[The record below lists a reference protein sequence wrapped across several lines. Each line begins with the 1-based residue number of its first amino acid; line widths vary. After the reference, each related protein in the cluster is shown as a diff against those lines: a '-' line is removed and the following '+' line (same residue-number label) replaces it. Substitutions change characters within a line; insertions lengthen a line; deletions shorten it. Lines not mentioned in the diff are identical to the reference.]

1 MHTLNKLSTCILT
14 GTLILSGMTSTVKAD
29 ETRIN
34 TDHNTYY
41 IGNVEYNE
49 DGTIVDAG
57 HVCNMQVETPPTTDG
72 NDTEVTPDPEP
83 SEPTEPVTPAPTP
96 EPQPPKEDGGTT
108 DKPDISNPD
117 NNNQTEGTEKP
128 GKPETSTGTIT
139 IIPDENEGNEKVDV
153 STNQTVA
160 TGYISSV
167 KNALKYESLLTKDWS
182 KFILAGNPFAL
193 PQCTYYAWSRFY
205 QVYGFSSGAFGNGK
219 DNAGEIVAA
228 HPDKFTLSN
237 MPSGGAVF
245 SAQANTLYPEFGHV
259 GFVEAFDGTNLW
271 ISEGNYTLSNGDYG
285 YIHIYRTTFQAFKSM
300 YPDVVFAVPNGSV
313 LENSL
318 LSNVSLY
325 STRNGLNVTNTS
337 VDNTDNEKVKKLQY
351 KDTKRKNTI
360 YYENGEKIQ
369 QFKFKADDEKA
380 VVEV

>member
-1 MHTLNKLSTCILT
+1 MHINKLSACILT
-14 GTLILSGMTSTVKAD
+14 GTLILSGMTSTIKAD
-29 ETRIN
+29 ENRIN

-49 DGTIVDAG
+49 DGTIVDET
-57 HVCNMQVETPPTTDG
+57 HVCNMQVETPPATDE
-72 NDTEVTPDPEP
+72 NDTEVTPEPEP
-83 SEPTEPVTPAPTP
+83 L
-96 EPQPPKEDGGTT
+96 PPKEDGGTT

-139 IIPDENEGNEKVDV
+139 IIPDENEENEKVDA
-153 STNQTVA
+153 STNQTVS

-182 KFILAGNPFAL
+182 KFILVGNPFAM

-205 QVYGFSSGAFGNGK
+205 QVYGFSSGAFGDGK
-219 DNAGEIVAA
+219 DNAREIVAV
-228 HPDKFTLSN
+228 HGDKFSLSST
-237 MPSGGAVF
+237 PSGGAVF
-245 SAQANTLYPEFGHV
+245 SAQANTLYPQYGHV

-285 YIHIYRTTFQAFKSM
+285 YIHIYRTTLQAFKAM

-313 LENSL
+313 LESSL
-318 LSNVSLY
+318 LSDLSLY
-325 STRNGLNVTNTS
+325 SMDSGLNVTNTS
-337 VDNTDNEKVKKLQY
+337 ADDSKINVKKLEFNN
-351 KDTKRKNTI
+351 TKRKNTI

-369 QFKFKADDEKA
+369 QYKFKPADEESKTVD
-380 VVEV
+380 V

>member
-1 MHTLNKLSTCILT
+1 MHTLNKLSACILT

-29 ETRIN
+29 ENRIN

-49 DGTIVDAG
+49 DGTIVDAS

-72 NDTEVTPDPEP
+72 NDTDVNPDPEP

-108 DKPDISNPD
+108 DKPD
-117 NNNQTEGTEKP
+117 TTEKSD
-128 GKPETSTGTIT
+128 KPETSTGTIT
-139 IIPDENEGNEKVDV
+139 IIPNENEGDKKADI
-153 STNQTVA
+153 STNQTVSVS

-182 KFILAGNPFAL
+182 KFILAGNPFAM

-219 DNAGEIVAA
+219 DNAREIVAA

-369 QFKFKADDEKA
+369 QFKFKADDEEIKA
-380 VVEV
+380 VDI

>member
-1 MHTLNKLSTCILT
+1 MHTLNKLSACILT

-49 DGTIVDAG
+49 DGTIVDAS

-117 NNNQTEGTEKP
+117 NTNQTEGIEKP

-153 STNQTVA
+153 STNQTVS

-182 KFILAGNPFAL
+182 KFILVGNPFAM

-219 DNAGEIVAA
+219 DNAREIVAV
-228 HPDKFTLSN
+228 HSDKFSLSST
-237 MPSGGAVF
+237 PSGGAVF
-245 SAQANTLYPEFGHV
+245 SAQANTLYPQFGHV

-271 ISEGNYTLSNGDYG
+271 ISEGNYTLSNGDNG
-285 YIHIYRTTFQAFKSM
+285 YIHIYRTTFQAFKAM

-318 LSNVSLY
+318 LSDLSLY
-325 STRNGLNVTNTS
+325 SMDSGLNVTNTADDS
-337 VDNTDNEKVKKLQY
+337 KVNVKKLKY
-351 KDTKRKNTI
+351 KNTKRKRLNRYIGDMLI
-360 YYENGEKIQ
+360 YSTLMMSI
-369 QFKFKADDEKA
+369 
-380 VVEV
+380 

>member
-1 MHTLNKLSTCILT
+1 MHIINKLSACILT

-49 DGTIVDAG
+49 DGTIVDSS
-57 HVCNMQVETPPTTDG
+57 HVCNMQVEAPPTTDG
-72 NDTEVTPDPEP
+72 NDTEVTPNPEP
-83 SEPTEPVTPAPTP
+83 SEPTE
-96 EPQPPKEDGGTT
+96 PPKEDGGTT
-108 DKPDISNPD
+108 DKPEISNPD
-117 NNNQTEGTEKP
+117 NNNQTEGVQKP
-128 GKPETSTGTIT
+128 DKPETSTGTIT
-139 IIPDENEGNEKVDV
+139 IIPDENEGNEKVDI

-182 KFILAGNPFAL
+182 KFILVGNPFAM

-219 DNAGEIVAA
+219 DNAREIVAV
-228 HPDKFTLSN
+228 HGDKFSLSST
-237 MPSGGAVF
+237 PSGGAVF
-245 SAQANTLYPEFGHV
+245 SAQANTRYPEFGHV

-271 ISEGNYTLSNGDYG
+271 ISEGNYTLSNGDNG
-285 YIHIYRTTFQAFKSM
+285 YIHIYRTTLQAFKAM

-313 LENSL
+313 LECSL
-318 LSNVSLY
+318 LSDLSLY
-325 STRNGLNVTNTS
+325 SMDNNLKVTNASAEIT
-337 VDNTDNEKVKKLQY
+337 NENANGKKLKY
-351 KDTKRKNTI
+351 KNTKRKNTI

-369 QFKFKADDEKA
+369 QYKFKPADEKA

>member
-1 MHTLNKLSTCILT
+1 MHTLNKLSACILT

-29 ETRIN
+29 ENMIY
-34 TDHNTYY
+34 TDHHTYY

-49 DGTIVDAG
+49 DGTIVDAS

-72 NDTEVTPDPEP
+72 NDTEVTPDPSP
-83 SEPTEPVTPAPTP
+83 SEPTEPVTPTPSP

-108 DKPDISNPD
+108 DKPDTNPD
-117 NNNQTEGTEKP
+117 NNNQTEGGQKP
-128 GKPETSTGTIT
+128 DKPETSTGTIT
-139 IIPDENEGNEKVDV
+139 IIPDKNEGDEKVDT
-153 STNQTVA
+153 STNQTVS

-219 DNAGEIVAA
+219 DNAREIVAA
-228 HPDKFTLSN
+228 HGDKFSLSST
-237 MPSGGAVF
+237 PSGGAVF
-245 SAQANTLYPEFGHV
+245 SAQANTLYPQYGHV

-271 ISEGNYTLSNGDYG
+271 ISEGNYTLSNGDNG
-285 YIHIYRTTFQAFKSM
+285 YIYIYRTTLQAFKAM

-313 LENSL
+313 LESSL
-318 LSNVSLY
+318 LSDLSLY
-325 STRNGLNVTNTS
+325 SMDSGLNITNIS
-337 VDNTDNEKVKKLQY
+337 ADDSKVNVKKLKY
-351 KDTKRKNTI
+351 KNTKRKNTI

-369 QFKFKADDEKA
+369 QYKFKSADEK
-380 VVEV
+380 VVSEV

>member
-1 MHTLNKLSTCILT
+1 MHTLNKLSACILT

-49 DGTIVDAG
+49 DGTIVDAS

-108 DKPDISNPD
+108 DKPDTSNPD
-117 NNNQTEGTEKP
+117 NTDQTESTEKP
-128 GKPETSTGTIT
+128 DKPETSTGTIT
-139 IIPDENEGNEKVDV
+139 IIPDEKVDA
-153 STNQTVA
+153 STNQTVS

-182 KFILAGNPFAL
+182 KFILVGNPFAM

-219 DNAGEIVAA
+219 DNAREIVAV
-228 HPDKFTLSN
+228 HSDKFSLSST
-237 MPSGGAVF
+237 PSGGAVF
-245 SAQANTLYPEFGHV
+245 SAQANTLYPQFGHV

-271 ISEGNYTLSNGDYG
+271 ISEGNYTLSNGDNG
-285 YIHIYRTTFQAFKSM
+285 YIHIYRTTFQAFKAM

-313 LENSL
+313 LESSL
-318 LSNVSLY
+318 LSDLSLY
-325 STRNGLNVTNTS
+325 SMDSGLNITNTS
-337 VDNTDNEKVKKLQY
+337 ADDSKVNMKKLKY
-351 KDTKRKNTI
+351 KNTKRKNTI

-369 QFKFKADDEKA
+369 QYKFKPADEKA

>member
-1 MHTLNKLSTCILT
+1 MHTLYKISACILT

-29 ETRIN
+29 ENMIY
-34 TDHNTYY
+34 TDHHTYY
-41 IGNVEYNE
+41 IGSVEYNE
-49 DGTIVDAG
+49 DGTVVDAS

-83 SEPTEPVTPAPTP
+83 SEPTEPVTPTP
-96 EPQPPKEDGGTT
+96 VPQPPKEDGSTAT
-108 DKPDISNPD
+108 DKKEPSIGD
-117 NNNQTEGTEKP
+117 
-128 GKPETSTGTIT
+128 IT
-139 IIPDENEGNEKVDV
+139 ILPEPDVPD
-153 STNQTVA
+153 TNDGTNDIIN
-160 TGYISSV
+160 TPSEGYISSV

-182 KFILAGNPFAL
+182 KFILVGNPFAM

-219 DNAGEIVAA
+219 DNAREIVAV
-228 HPDKFTLSN
+228 HGDKFSLSST
-237 MPSGGAVF
+237 PSGGAVF
-245 SAQANTLYPEFGHV
+245 SAQANTRYPEFGHV

-271 ISEGNYTLSNGDYG
+271 ISEGNYKVNGKEG
-285 YIHIYRTTFQAFKSM
+285 YIHIYRTTFQAFKAM

-318 LSNVSLY
+318 LSDLSLY
-325 STRNGLNVTNTS
+325 SMDSGLNVTNTS
-337 VDNTDNEKVKKLQY
+337 AEDSKVNVKKLKY
-351 KDTKRKNTI
+351 KNTKRKNTI

-369 QFKFKADDEKA
+369 QYKFKPADEKT

>member
-1 MHTLNKLSTCILT
+1 MHTLNKLSACILT

-49 DGTIVDAG
+49 DGTIVDAS

-72 NDTEVTPDPEP
+72 NDTDVTPDPEP
-83 SEPTEPVTPAPTP
+83 SEPTEPVTPPPTP

-108 DKPDISNPD
+108 DKPETSNPD
-117 NNNQTEGTEKP
+117 NNNQTEGVQKP
-128 GKPETSTGTIT
+128 DKPETSTGSIT
-139 IIPDENEGNEKVDV
+139 IIPDENEGNEKVDI
-153 STNQTVA
+153 STNQTVS

-182 KFILAGNPFAL
+182 KFILVGNPFAM

-219 DNAGEIVAA
+219 DN
-228 HPDKFTLSN
+228 
-237 MPSGGAVF
+237 
-245 SAQANTLYPEFGHV
+245 
-259 GFVEAFDGTNLW
+259 
-271 ISEGNYTLSNGDYG
+271 G
-285 YIHIYRTTFQAFKSM
+285 YIHIYRTTFQAFKAM

-313 LENSL
+313 LESSL
-318 LSNVSLY
+318 LSDLSLY
-325 STRNGLNVTNTS
+325 SIGSGLNITNTS
-337 VDNTDNEKVKKLQY
+337 ADDSKVNMKKLKY
-351 KDTKRKNTI
+351 KNTKRKNTI

-369 QFKFKADDEKA
+369 QYKFKSADEK
-380 VVEV
+380 VTFEV

>member
-1 MHTLNKLSTCILT
+1 MHTLNKLSACILT

-49 DGTIVDAG
+49 DGTIVDAS
-57 HVCNMQVETPPTTDG
+57 HVCNMQVETPPTTDE

-96 EPQPPKEDGGTT
+96 EQQPPTADGGST
-108 DKPDISNPD
+108 DKPETSNPD

-128 GKPETSTGTIT
+128 GKSETSTGTIT

-153 STNQTVA
+153 STNQTVS

-182 KFILAGNPFAL
+182 KFILVGNPFAM

-219 DNAGEIVAA
+219 DNAREIVAA
-228 HPDKFTLSN
+228 HGDKFSLSST
-237 MPSGGAVF
+237 PSGGAVF
-245 SAQANTLYPEFGHV
+245 SAQANTLYPQFGHV

-271 ISEGNYTLSNGDYG
+271 ISEVNYTLRNGD
-285 YIHIYRTTFQAFKSM
+285 
-300 YPDVVFAVPNGSV
+300 N
-313 LENSL
+313 
-318 LSNVSLY
+318 
-325 STRNGLNVTNTS
+325 
-337 VDNTDNEKVKKLQY
+337 
-351 KDTKRKNTI
+351 
-360 YYENGEKIQ
+360 
-369 QFKFKADDEKA
+369 
-380 VVEV
+380 

>member
-14 GTLILSGMTSTVKAD
+14 GTLILSGMTSSIKAD
-29 ETRIN
+29 ENRIN

-41 IGNVEYNE
+41 IGNVEYSE
-49 DGTIVDAG
+49 DGTIV
-57 HVCNMQVETPPTTDG
+57 TPPTTGG

-96 EPQPPKEDGGTT
+96 EPQPPKENGSTT
-108 DKPDISNPD
+108 DKPDTSNPD
-117 NNNQTEGTEKP
+117 NNQTGNTVKP
-128 GKPETSTGTIT
+128 DKPETSTGTIT
-139 IIPDENEGNEKVDV
+139 IIPDENKGQEKVDA
-153 STNQTVA
+153 STNQTVSVS

-219 DNAGEIVAA
+219 DNAREIVAA

-245 SAQANTLYPEFGHV
+245 SAQANTLCPQYGHV

-300 YPDVVFAVPNGSV
+300 YPDAVFAVPNGSV
-313 LENSL
+313 LESSL
-318 LSNVSLY
+318 LSDLSLC
-325 STRNGLNVTNTS
+325 SMENGLNVTNTS

-369 QFKFKADDEKA
+369 QYKFKTADEK
-380 VVEV
+380 VTSEV

>member
-1 MHTLNKLSTCILT
+1 MHTLNKISACILT

-29 ETRIN
+29 ENRIS

-49 DGTIVDAG
+49 DGSIVDAN
-57 HVCNMQVETPPTTDG
+57 HICNMQIETPPTTDG
-72 NDTEVTPDPEP
+72 NETEVTPDPEP
-83 SEPTEPVTPAPTP
+83 SEPTEPVTPAP
-96 EPQPPKEDGGTT
+96 QPPKEDSGTT
-108 DKPDISNPD
+108 DKPDTNPD

-139 IIPDENEGNEKVDV
+139 IIPDENKGQEKVDA
-153 STNQTVA
+153 STNQTVSVS

-182 KFILAGNPFAL
+182 KFILVGNPFAM

-219 DNAGEIVAA
+219 DNAREIVAA

-285 YIHIYRTTFQAFKSM
+285 YIHIYRTTLQAFKAM

-325 STRNGLNVTNTS
+325 STGNGLNVTNTS

-369 QFKFKADDEKA
+369 QYKFKPADEK
-380 VVEV
+380 VVSEV

>member
-1 MHTLNKLSTCILT
+1 MHTLNKLSACILT

-41 IGNVEYNE
+41 IGNVEYNG
-49 DGTIVDAG
+49 DGTIVDAS
-57 HVCNMQVETPPTTDG
+57 HICNMQVETPPTTDG

-83 SEPTEPVTPAPTP
+83 SEPTEPVTPEP
-96 EPQPPKEDGGTT
+96 EKPQPPTADGSTT
-108 DKPDISNPD
+108 DKPDTSNPD
-117 NNNQTEGTEKP
+117 NTDQTEGGQKP
-128 GKPETSTGTIT
+128 DKPETSTGTIT
-139 IIPDENEGNEKVDV
+139 IIPDKNEGDEKVDT
-153 STNQTVA
+153 STNQTVS

-219 DNAGEIVAA
+219 DNAREIVAV
-228 HPDKFTLSN
+228 HGDKFSLSST
-237 MPSGGAVF
+237 PSGGAVF
-245 SAQANTLYPEFGHV
+245 SAQANTLYPQYGHV

-271 ISEGNYTLSNGDYG
+271 ISEGNYTLSNGDNG
-285 YIHIYRTTFQAFKSM
+285 YIHIYRTTLQAFKAM

-313 LENSL
+313 LESSL
-318 LSNVSLY
+318 LSDLSLY
-325 STRNGLNVTNTS
+325 SMDSGLNITNTS
-337 VDNTDNEKVKKLQY
+337 ANDSKVNVKKLKY
-351 KDTKRKNTI
+351 KNTKRKNTI

-369 QFKFKADDEKA
+369 QYKFKPADEKA

>member
-1 MHTLNKLSTCILT
+1 MHTLNKLSACILT

-49 DGTIVDAG
+49 DGTIVDAS
-57 HVCNMQVETPPTTDG
+57 HVCNMQVETPPTTDE

-96 EPQPPKEDGGTT
+96 EQQPPTADGGST
-108 DKPDISNPD
+108 DKPETSNPD

-128 GKPETSTGTIT
+128 GESETSTGTIT

-153 STNQTVA
+153 STNQTVS

-182 KFILAGNPFAL
+182 KFILVGNPFAM

-219 DNAGEIVAA
+219 DNAREIVAA
-228 HPDKFTLSN
+228 HGDKFSLSST
-237 MPSGGAVF
+237 PSGGAVF
-245 SAQANTLYPEFGHV
+245 SAQANTLYPQFGHV

-271 ISEGNYTLSNGDYG
+271 ISEGNYTLSNGDNG
-285 YIHIYRTTFQAFKSM
+285 YIHIYRTTLQAFKAM

-313 LENSL
+313 LESSL
-318 LSNVSLY
+318 LSDLSLY
-325 STRNGLNVTNTS
+325 SMDGGLNVTNTADDS
-337 VDNTDNEKVKKLQY
+337 KVNVKKLKY
-351 KDTKRKNTI
+351 KNTKRKNTI

-369 QFKFKADDEKA
+369 QYKFKPADEK
-380 VVEV
+380 VVSEV

>member
-1 MHTLNKLSTCILT
+1 MHTLNKLSACILT

-49 DGTIVDAG
+49 DGTIVDAS

-72 NDTEVTPDPEP
+72 NGTEVTPDPSP
-83 SEPTEPVTPAPTP
+83 SEPTEPVTPTPSP

-108 DKPDISNPD
+108 DKPDTNPD
-117 NNNQTEGTEKP
+117 NNNQTEGGQKP
-128 GKPETSTGTIT
+128 DKPEASTGTIT
-139 IIPDENEGNEKVDV
+139 IIPDKNEGDEKVDT
-153 STNQTVA
+153 STNQTVS

-219 DNAGEIVAA
+219 DNAREIVAA
-228 HPDKFTLSN
+228 HGDKFSLSST
-237 MPSGGAVF
+237 PSGGAVF
-245 SAQANTLYPEFGHV
+245 SAQANTLYPQYGHV

-271 ISEGNYTLSNGDYG
+271 ISEGNYTLSNGDNG
-285 YIHIYRTTFQAFKSM
+285 YIYIYRTTLQAFKAM

-313 LENSL
+313 LESSL
-318 LSNVSLY
+318 LSDLSLY
-325 STRNGLNVTNTS
+325 SMDSGLNITNIS
-337 VDNTDNEKVKKLQY
+337 ADDSKVNVKKLKY
-351 KDTKRKNTI
+351 KSTKRKNTI

-369 QFKFKADDEKA
+369 QYKFKSADEK
-380 VVEV
+380 VVSEV

>member
-1 MHTLNKLSTCILT
+1 MHTLNKLSACILT

-57 HVCNMQVETPPTTDG
+57 HVCNMQIETPPTTDG
-72 NDTEVTPDPEP
+72 NDTDVTPDPSP

-108 DKPDISNPD
+108 DKPD
-117 NNNQTEGTEKP
+117 TTEKSD
-128 GKPETSTGTIT
+128 KPETSTGTIT
-139 IIPDENEGNEKVDV
+139 IIPNENEGDKKADI
-153 STNQTVA
+153 STNQTVSVS

-182 KFILAGNPFAL
+182 KFILVGNPFAM

-228 HPDKFTLSN
+228 HGDKFSLSST
-237 MPSGGAVF
+237 PSGGAVF
-245 SAQANTLYPEFGHV
+245 SAQANTLYPQFGHV

-285 YIHIYRTTFQAFKSM
+285 YIHIYRTTFQAFKAM

-325 STRNGLNVTNTS
+325 STGNGLNVTNTS

-369 QFKFKADDEKA
+369 QFKFIPADEKVA
-380 VVEV
+380 SEV

>member
-57 HVCNMQVETPPTTDG
+57 HVCNMQIETPPTTDG
-72 NDTEVTPDPEP
+72 NNTDVTPDPSP

-108 DKPDISNPD
+108 DKPD
-117 NNNQTEGTEKP
+117 TTEKSD
-128 GKPETSTGTIT
+128 KPETSTGTIT
-139 IIPDENEGNEKVDV
+139 IIPNENEGDKKADI
-153 STNQTVA
+153 STNQTVSVS

-182 KFILAGNPFAL
+182 KFILVGNPFAM

-219 DNAGEIVAA
+219 DNAREIVAA
-228 HPDKFTLSN
+228 HGDKFSLSN
-237 MPSGGAVF
+237 TPSGGAVF
-245 SAQANTLYPEFGHV
+245 SAQANTLYPQFGHV

-285 YIHIYRTTFQAFKSM
+285 YIHIYRTTLQTFKAM
-300 YPDVVFAVPNGSV
+300 YPDAVFAVPNGSV

-325 STRNGLNVTNTS
+325 STGNGLNVTNTS

-369 QFKFKADDEKA
+369 QFKFIPADEKVA
-380 VVEV
+380 SEV

>member
-1 MHTLNKLSTCILT
+1 MHTLNKLSACILT

-49 DGTIVDAG
+49 DGTIVDAS

-108 DKPDISNPD
+108 DKPDTSNPD
-117 NNNQTEGTEKP
+117 NTDQTESTEKP
-128 GKPETSTGTIT
+128 DKPETSTGTIT
-139 IIPDENEGNEKVDV
+139 IIPDEKVDA
-153 STNQTVA
+153 STNQTVS

-182 KFILAGNPFAL
+182 KFILVGNPFAM

-219 DNAGEIVAA
+219 DNAREIVAV
-228 HPDKFTLSN
+228 HGDKFSLSST
-237 MPSGGAVF
+237 PSGGAVF
-245 SAQANTLYPEFGHV
+245 SAQANTLYPQYGHV

-271 ISEGNYTLSNGDYG
+271 ISEGNYTLSNGDNG
-285 YIHIYRTTFQAFKSM
+285 YIHIYRTTFQAFKAM

-318 LSNVSLY
+318 LSDLSLY
-325 STRNGLNVTNTS
+325 SMDSGMNITNIS
-337 VDNTDNEKVKKLQY
+337 ADDSKVNVKKLKY
-351 KDTKRKNTI
+351 KNTKRKNTI

-369 QFKFKADDEKA
+369 QYKFKPADEKT

>member
-1 MHTLNKLSTCILT
+1 MHTLNKLSACILT
-14 GTLILSGMTSTVKAD
+14 GTLILSGMTSSVKAD

-49 DGTIVDAG
+49 DGTIVDAS

-108 DKPDISNPD
+108 DKPDTSNPD
-117 NNNQTEGTEKP
+117 NTDQTESTEKP
-128 GKPETSTGTIT
+128 DKPETSTGTIT
-139 IIPDENEGNEKVDV
+139 IIPDEKVDA
-153 STNQTVA
+153 STNQTVS

-182 KFILAGNPFAL
+182 KFILVGNPFAM

-219 DNAGEIVAA
+219 DNAREIVAV
-228 HPDKFTLSN
+228 HSDKFSLSST
-237 MPSGGAVF
+237 PSGGAVF
-245 SAQANTLYPEFGHV
+245 SAQANTLYPQFGHV

-271 ISEGNYTLSNGDYG
+271 ISEGNYTLSNGDNG
-285 YIHIYRTTFQAFKSM
+285 YIHIYRTTFQAFKAM

-313 LENSL
+313 LESSL
-318 LSNVSLY
+318 LSDLSLY
-325 STRNGLNVTNTS
+325 SMDSGLNITNTS
-337 VDNTDNEKVKKLQY
+337 ADDSKVNMKKLKY
-351 KDTKRKNTI
+351 KNTKRKNTI

-369 QFKFKADDEKA
+369 QYKFKPADEK
-380 VVEV
+380 VVSEV

>member
-1 MHTLNKLSTCILT
+1 MHTLNKLSACILT

-49 DGTIVDAG
+49 DGTIVDAS

-108 DKPDISNPD
+108 DKPDTSNPD
-117 NNNQTEGTEKP
+117 NTDQTESTEKP
-128 GKPETSTGTIT
+128 DKPETSTGTIT
-139 IIPDENEGNEKVDV
+139 IIPDEKVDA
-153 STNQTVA
+153 STNQTVS

-182 KFILAGNPFAL
+182 KFILVGNPFAM

-219 DNAGEIVAA
+219 DNAREIVAV
-228 HPDKFTLSN
+228 HSDKFSLSST
-237 MPSGGAVF
+237 PSGGAVF
-245 SAQANTLYPEFGHV
+245 SAQANTLYPQFGHV

-271 ISEGNYTLSNGDYG
+271 ISEGNYTLSNGDNG
-285 YIHIYRTTFQAFKSM
+285 YIHIYRTTFQAFKAM

-318 LSNVSLY
+318 LSDLSLY
-325 STRNGLNVTNTS
+325 SMDSGMNITNIS
-337 VDNTDNEKVKKLQY
+337 ADDSKINVKKLKY
-351 KDTKRKNTI
+351 KNTKRKNTI

-369 QFKFKADDEKA
+369 QYKFKPADEK
-380 VVEV
+380 VVSEV

>member
-41 IGNVEYNE
+41 IGNVEYSE
-49 DGTIVDAG
+49 DGTIV
-57 HVCNMQVETPPTTDG
+57 TPPTTGG

-83 SEPTEPVTPAPTP
+83 SEPTEPVTPTPT
-96 EPQPPKEDGGTT
+96 PPKEDGSTT
-108 DKPDISNPD
+108 DKPDTSNPD
-117 NNNQTEGTEKP
+117 NNQTENTVKP
-128 GKPETSTGTIT
+128 DKPETSTGAIT
-139 IIPDENEGNEKVDV
+139 IIPDENKGQEKVDA
-153 STNQTVA
+153 STNQTVSVS

-182 KFILAGNPFAL
+182 KFILAGNPFAM

-219 DNAGEIVAA
+219 DNAREIVAA

-300 YPDVVFAVPNGSV
+300 YPDAVFAVPNGSV
-313 LENSL
+313 LESSL
-318 LSNVSLY
+318 LSDLSLC
-325 STRNGLNVTNTS
+325 SMENGLNVTNTNA
-337 VDNTDNEKVKKLQY
+337 DKTDNEVKKLQY
-351 KDTKRKNTI
+351 KNTKRKNTI

-369 QFKFKADDEKA
+369 QYKFKPADEKA
-380 VVEV
+380 VSEV

>member
-1 MHTLNKLSTCILT
+1 MHTLNKLSACILT

-49 DGTIVDAG
+49 DGTIVDAS
-57 HVCNMQVETPPTTDG
+57 HVCN
-72 NDTEVTPDPEP
+72 
-83 SEPTEPVTPAPTP
+83 EPTEPVTPAPTP

-108 DKPDISNPD
+108 DKPETSNPD
-117 NNNQTEGTEKP
+117 NNNQTEGVQKP
-128 GKPETSTGTIT
+128 DKPETSTGTIT
-139 IIPDENEGNEKVDV
+139 IIPDENEGNEKVDI

-167 KNALKYESLLTKDWS
+167 KNALKYESLLT
-182 KFILAGNPFAL
+182 
-193 PQCTYYAWSRFY
+193 QCTYYAWSRFY

-219 DNAGEIVAA
+219 DNAREIVAV
-228 HPDKFTLSN
+228 HGDKFSLSST
-237 MPSGGAVF
+237 PSGGAVF
-245 SAQANTLYPEFGHV
+245 SAQANTLYPQYGHV

-271 ISEGNYTLSNGDYG
+271 ISEGNYTLSNGDNG
-285 YIHIYRTTFQAFKSM
+285 YIHIYRTTLQAFKAM

-313 LENSL
+313 LESSL
-318 LSNVSLY
+318 LSDLSLY
-325 STRNGLNVTNTS
+325 SMDGGLNVTNTADDS
-337 VDNTDNEKVKKLQY
+337 KVNVKKLKY
-351 KDTKRKNTI
+351 KNTKRKNTI

-369 QFKFKADDEKA
+369 QYKFKPADEK
-380 VVEV
+380 VVSEV

>member
-1 MHTLNKLSTCILT
+1 MHTLNKLSACILT

-29 ETRIN
+29 ENMIY

-49 DGTIVDAG
+49 DGTIVDAS

-72 NDTEVTPDPEP
+72 NDTEVTPDPGP

-108 DKPDISNPD
+108 DKPDTSNPD
-117 NNNQTEGTEKP
+117 NTDQTESTEKP
-128 GKPETSTGTIT
+128 DKPETSTGTIT
-139 IIPDENEGNEKVDV
+139 IIPDEKVDA
-153 STNQTVA
+153 STNQTVS

-182 KFILAGNPFAL
+182 KFILVGNPFAM

-219 DNAGEIVAA
+219 DNAREIVAV
-228 HPDKFTLSN
+228 HSDKFSLSST
-237 MPSGGAVF
+237 PSGGAVF
-245 SAQANTLYPEFGHV
+245 SAQANTLYPQFGHV

-271 ISEGNYTLSNGDYG
+271 ISEGNYTLSNGDNG
-285 YIHIYRTTFQAFKSM
+285 YIHIYRTTFQAFKAM

-318 LSNVSLY
+318 LSDLSLY
-325 STRNGLNVTNTS
+325 SMDSGMNITNIS
-337 VDNTDNEKVKKLQY
+337 ADDSKVNVKKLKY
-351 KDTKRKNTI
+351 KNTKRKNTI

-369 QFKFKADDEKA
+369 QYKFKPADEK
-380 VVEV
+380 VVSEV

>member
-1 MHTLNKLSTCILT
+1 MHTLNKLSACILT

-49 DGTIVDAG
+49 DGTIVDAS
-57 HVCNMQVETPPTTDG
+57 HVCNMMQVETPPTTDE
-72 NDTEVTPDPEP
+72 NDTEVTPNPEP

-108 DKPDISNPD
+108 DKP
-117 NNNQTEGTEKP
+117 
-128 GKPETSTGTIT
+128 ETSTGTIT
-139 IIPDENEGNEKVDV
+139 IIPDENEGNEKVDI
-153 STNQTVA
+153 STNQTVS

-182 KFILAGNPFAL
+182 KFILVGNPFAM

-219 DNAGEIVAA
+219 DNAREIVAV
-228 HPDKFTLSN
+228 HGDKFSLSST
-237 MPSGGAVF
+237 PSGGAVF
-245 SAQANTLYPEFGHV
+245 SAQANTLYPQFGHV

-285 YIHIYRTTFQAFKSM
+285 YIHIYRTTFQAFKAM
-300 YPDVVFAVPNGSV
+300 YPDAVFAVPNGSV

-318 LSNVSLY
+318 LSNLSLY
-325 STRNGLNVTNTS
+325 SMDSGLNVTNTS
-337 VDNTDNEKVKKLQY
+337 VDDSKVNVKKLKY
-351 KDTKRKNTI
+351 KNTKRKNTI

-369 QFKFKADDEKA
+369 QYKFKPADEK
-380 VVEV
+380 VVSEV

>member
-1 MHTLNKLSTCILT
+1 MHTLNKLSACILT

-29 ETRIN
+29 ENRIN

-49 DGTIVDAG
+49 DGTIVDAS

-72 NDTEVTPDPEP
+72 NDTDVTPDPEP

-108 DKPDISNPD
+108 DKPDTSNPD
-117 NNNQTEGTEKP
+117 NTDQTESTEKP
-128 GKPETSTGTIT
+128 DKPETSTGTIT
-139 IIPDENEGNEKVDV
+139 IIPDEKVDI

-182 KFILAGNPFAL
+182 KFILVGNPFAM

-219 DNAGEIVAA
+219 DNAREIVAV
-228 HPDKFTLSN
+228 HGDKFSLSST
-237 MPSGGAVF
+237 PSGGAVF
-245 SAQANTLYPEFGHV
+245 SAQANTLYPQYGHV

-271 ISEGNYTLSNGDYG
+271 ISEGNYTLSNGDNG
-285 YIHIYRTTFQAFKSM
+285 YIHIYRTTFQAFKAM

-313 LENSL
+313 LESSL
-318 LSNVSLY
+318 LSDLSLY
-325 STRNGLNVTNTS
+325 SMDSRLNITNTS
-337 VDNTDNEKVKKLQY
+337 ANDSKVNVKKLKY
-351 KDTKRKNTI
+351 KNTKRKNTI

-369 QFKFKADDEKA
+369 QYKFKPADEK
-380 VVEV
+380 VVSEV